1 MIAEPKS
8 EKTLA
13 RIAAALETSFV
24 FKGIEQSVL
33 QQVCPH
39 VPGLVCMGTSLGKR
53 QGSRHGCS
61 TPAAILRA
69 VLVRQGSLRRHSSSL
84 DHMHCMHIRLYAQDF
99 IVSMY
104 PHASC
109 NMLSSLHA

>member
-33 QQVCPH
+33 QQVCPL
-39 VPGLVCMGTSLGKR
+39 VSALVCKGTSLCQRQRSHKR
-53 QGSRHGCS
+53 HNSG
-61 TPAAILRA
+61 
-69 VLVRQGSLRRHSSSL
+69 L
-84 DHMHCMHIRLYAQDF
+84 DHMECMQIRLYAQDLLILCNF
-99 IVSMY
+99 MHCEKCSAHSM
-104 PHASC
+104 HA
-109 NMLSSLHA
+109 